1 MNRLKVF
8 IELDFELRPLSQIE
22 CQMLQMVVEDIG
34 IFFELAGWTNI
45 ISSTPETQKASSQDG
60 ALNIYD
66 ENQAYA
72 ICASSF

>member
-1 MNRLKVF
+1 
-8 IELDFELRPLSQIE
+8 
-22 CQMLQMVVEDIG
+22 MLQMVVEDIS
-34 IFFELAGWTNI
+34 IFFELVGWTNI
-45 ISSTPETQKASSQDG
+45 ISTTPETQKAPSCEE